1 MWKEAVVTHTK
12 LSDFELEVLQ
22 LLWQLK
28 EASTPEL
35 HQVIAAGREVSYS
48 TVRTIVDR
56 LEQKGAIE
64 RSAQE
69 GRAISFRPLFVEAQ
83 VSKSLVQT
91 FIQRVFA
98 GEPRPLFSHLLE
110 NESLTEE
117 DINYLESL
125 LAKKKGELVR
135 RK

>member
-1 MWKEAVVTHTK
+1 MAATDTK

-22 LLWQLK
+22 LLWRMK
-28 EASTPEL
+28 EASTPQL
-35 HQVIAAGREVSYS
+35 HQVIAGGREVSYS

-69 GRAISFRPLFVEAQ
+69 GRAICFRPLFAEAQ

-98 GEPRPLFSHLLE
+98 GKPRPLLSHLLE

-117 DINYLESL
+117 DIDYLESL
-125 LAKKKGELVR
+125 LAKKKGELAQG
-135 RK
+135 K

>member
-1 MWKEAVVTHTK
+1 MINTK

-22 LLWQLK
+22 LLWQMK

-35 HQVIAAGREVSYS
+35 HQVIASGREVSYS

-64 RSAQE
+64 RCAQE
-69 GRAISFRPLFVEAQ
+69 GRAISFRPLFAEDQ
-83 VSKSLVQT
+83 VSRSLVQT
-91 FIQRVFA
+91 FIQKVFA
-98 GEPRPLFSHLLE
+98 GKPRPLLSHLLE

-117 DINYLESL
+117 DFSYLESL
-125 LAKKKGELVR
+125 LARKKGELA
-135 RK
+135 KGK